1 MVYSTQAES
10 LYLPIYMWI
19 TCSSLFFSFKFQVIA
34 RIFYC
39 VNSSW
44 TGRITVPELRNSN
57 FLQVSDIYMYD
68 VGLSGKI

>member
-10 LYLPIYMWI
+10 LYLPIYI

-44 TGRITVPELRNSN
+44 TGRITVPELRNSD
-57 FLQVSDIYMYD
+57 FLQVSDIYMYMYD